1 MKENDN
7 GNGAASDRRSSQL
20 AQSADLVRDFS
31 RAIER
36 DELTLLFQPIVRLA
50 SGQIAGV
57 EALVRWDHPTL
68 GRLGAKAVLEAA
80 DAAGMAIQ
88 LGNHIRAK
96 AMRDAMAWPPELAT
110 LYLSL
115 NATAAD
121 LGHAS
126 FLEELTS
133 AKALS
138 GFPAERLVLEITED
152 AVIADTD
159 STALVLEQLNRKGIL
174 VYIDDFGSGYS
185 SLGLIAKLPIF
196 GIKLDP
202 NFTKMLRG
210 NERER
215 HVVKAVATLAHTLGL
230 SITIE
235 GVEDPM
241 DIAPAFSIGCDSLQG
256 FGVSHP
262 LPGEALP
269 AFLAS
274 WVKRPR

>member
-1 MKENDN
+1 M
-7 GNGAASDRRSSQL
+7 
-20 AQSADLVRDFS
+20 RDFP
-31 RAIER
+31 RAMER

-126 FLEELTS
+126 FLKELTS

-174 VYIDDFGSGYS
+174 VYIDDFGTGYS

-202 NFTKMLRG
+202 SFTKMLRG

-269 AFLAS
+269 TFLAS

>member
-1 MKENDN
+1 MNDN
-7 GNGAASDRRSSQL
+7 GKGAARDQRFSQFVKNT
-20 AQSADLVRDFS
+20 SIVRDFR

-36 DELTLLFQPIVRLA
+36 EELTLLFQPIVQLA
-50 SGQIAGV
+50 SGKIAGV

-80 DAAGMAIQ
+80 DDAGMAIP
-88 LGNHIRAK
+88 LGNYIRAK

-126 FLEELTS
+126 FLEELSS
-133 AKALS
+133 AKVLS
-138 GFPAERLVLEITED
+138 GFPAARLVLEITED
-152 AVIADTD
+152 AMIADTD

-202 NFTKMLRG
+202 SFTKMLRG

-256 FGVSHP
+256 FGISPP
-262 LPGEALP
+262 LPSEALP
-269 AFLAS
+269 IFLS
-274 WVKRPR
+274 NWETKPR